1 VIVRSMRL
9 AISLRFL
16 VGVARDPS
24 TAMNCMDS
32 ICETVNSILWV
43 TRLQARRRNPQIR
56 GNTRKAPCRSRLKIC
71 CEQFSSNHRLRYSAA
86 KLIVTFSDGI
96 TELFGVIAS
105 IALDPNGRDRIADLT
120 KIRMLRTL
128 PMFSCVNAGPATD
141 AVRLAASLF
150 SPGQSSFP
158 TSPAG
163 QMGSLTQFARS
174 SPFET
179 SARFNHRCSPDSSL
193 TQASGQALPACQ
205 PRLAFGRKPKTLRSF

>member
-1 VIVRSMRL
+1 
-9 AISLRFL
+9 
-16 VGVARDPS
+16 
-24 TAMNCMDS
+24 
-32 ICETVNSILWV
+32 
-43 TRLQARRRNPQIR
+43 
-56 GNTRKAPCRSRLKIC
+56 
-71 CEQFSSNHRLRYSAA
+71 
-86 KLIVTFSDGI
+86 LIVTFSDGI

-128 PMFSCVNAGPATD
+128 LMFSCVNAGPATD

-193 TQASGQALPACQ
+193 TQASVRRY
-205 PRLAFGRKPKTLRSF
+205 PRVSRDSHSDESQKHYDHFRVHLCGIYVRQVMLKLTWTKKIQSGHSFFANE